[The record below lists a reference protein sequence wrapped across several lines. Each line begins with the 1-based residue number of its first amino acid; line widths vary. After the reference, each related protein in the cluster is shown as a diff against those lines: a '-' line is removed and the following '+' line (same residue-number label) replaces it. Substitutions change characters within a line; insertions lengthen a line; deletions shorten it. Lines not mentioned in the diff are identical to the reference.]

1 MDMLHEVG
9 IANACNDLLLAL
21 VVYQTPLSDVPA
33 AL

>member
-9 IANACNDLLLAL
+9 IANACIDLLPAL
-21 VVYQTPLSDVPA
+21 VVYQKSLSDVPA